1 MKKVIIFGFSGLTK
15 GFIVNNLDYLWK
27 GDISYDIECIYLDK
41 EYIKESSFEG
51 IPIVS
56 DVSQYKNYN
65 CTVLT
70 YHHDL
75 RKKWIKLAD
84 SLEMEHI
91 SIIHKDNYIAQ
102 NVKIGKG
109 CFIGQNNIIES
120 SVTIGD
126 YFIAGYNNRIGH
138 DSVISDFCHTY
149 VGANI
154 GGFNTIGNNTS
165 ICSSSCT
172 KEYVNIGDNSTLGL
186 GAVLFKDLNDNCT
199 AIGNPARIVKNDKNT

>member
-1 MKKVIIFGFSGLTK
+1 MKKVVIFGFSGLTK
-15 GFIVNNLDYLWK
+15 GFIVNNIDYLLK
-27 GDISYDIECIYLDK
+27 GNISYDIECIYIDK
-41 EYIKESSFEG
+41 EYIKETSFEG
-51 IPIVS
+51 IPILS
-56 DVSQYKNYN
+56 DINKYKGYS
-65 CTVLT
+65 CLILT

-75 RKKWIKLAD
+75 RKKWIKIAD

-91 SIIHKDNYIAQ
+91 SIIHKDNYIAE

-120 SVTIGD
+120 GVIIGD

-138 DSVISDFCHTY
+138 DSIIGDFCHIY
-149 VGANI
+149 VSANI
-154 GGFNTIGNNTS
+154 GGYNKIKDNTS

-172 KEYVNIGDNSTLGL
+172 KEYISIGDNSIIGL

-199 AIGNPARIVKNDKNT
+199 AIGNPARVIKK